1 VAAWPRSAGDEWSS
15 PVTTPSWIGWRLA
28 VRAASVVTLAAVV
41 AGATHAAEKPAGVP
55 AAAETAVHT
64 ADEVLARLIEGNDRF
79 MDGETTHMNQPA
91 LRRTEVAKTQ
101 MPFATIL
108 CCDDS
113 RVPPEVVFDRGL
125 GDLFVVRTAG
135 HVVDDA
141 VLGSLEFG
149 ARELHIPLLVV
160 MGHERCSTVKTV
172 RELVTRGGQT
182 PAEMARVVKSVRPA
196 IVKTRHAK
204 GDALDAAV
212 RAHVELTVERLR
224 KTPSLAGLVAQGRL
238 KIVGARYDLDTGG
251 VEVIVP

>member
-1 VAAWPRSAGDEWSS
+1 M
-15 PVTTPSWIGWRLA
+15 TTPSGIGWRLT
-28 VRAASVVTLAAVV
+28 VRAASAVTLAALL
-41 AGATHAAEKPAGVP
+41 AGAAVAADERPGVPVAAEA
-55 AAAETAVHT
+55 AVHT
-64 ADEVLARLIEGNDRF
+64 ADEALARLIQGNDRF

-91 LRRTEVAKTQ
+91 QRRIEVAKAQ

-135 HVVDDA
+135 HVVDEA

-172 RELVTRGGQT
+172 RELVTQGGQA
-182 PAEMARVVKSVRPA
+182 PEEVARVVKSVRPA

>member
-1 VAAWPRSAGDEWSS
+1 M
-15 PVTTPSWIGWRLA
+15 TTPSGIGWRLA
-28 VRAASVVTLAAVV
+28 VRAASTVTLAALLAGAARTLSLTAVV
-41 AGATHAAEKPAGVP
+41 AGAARAAEKPTGVP
-55 AAAETAVHT
+55 AAAASTVHT
-64 ADEVLARLIEGNDRF
+64 ADEALARLIEGNDRF
-79 MDGETTHMNQPA
+79 MDGETTHGSHPA
-91 LRRTEVAKTQ
+91 PRRIEVAKAQ

-172 RELVTRGGQT
+172 RDLVTRGGQT

-224 KTPSLAGLVAQGRL
+224 KTPSLAGLVVQGRL